1 MMVSRRLRVW
11 GAAIALG
18 LLAGSS
24 PRSVHAGEPYVGV
37 DLGVAAPTEKFR
49 DTADVGGV
57 IAGHAG
63 YRLFTLADSFALS
76 IEGIPQFAAFPIQ
89 SGVSTKNRDIES
101 LFSFT
106 AGPKLSLMDDIIEA
120 YFSAGGGYYT
130 HTTGVVDDDGGGW
143 FIAGGLNYQLGNGNL
158 LGLFARRDQ
167 ADMRPVKGPST
178 DDTTYF
184 TGGLSFTH
192 LFLQEEPVAPVPPPP
207 PAPPAAAAP
216 APVKKKIVLR
226 GVNFDFDKAS
236 IRADAKP
243 ILDEAIATL
252 KETVEVNVEVEGHTD
267 SVGSE
272 AYNQKL
278 SERRARAVAD
288 YLSAG
293 GINRSRINTVGFGES
308 RPVTSNDTAA
318 GRAENRRVE
327 LRVSEE

>member
-1 MMVSRRLRVW
+1 MASRRLQGLMLASGLVW
-11 GAAIALG
+11 LLGSGADSA
-18 LLAGSS
+18 
-24 PRSVHAGEPYVGV
+24 RAGEPYLGI

-49 DTADVGGV
+49 KTADVGGV
-57 IAGHAG
+57 IAAHAG

-76 IEGIPQFAAFPIQ
+76 VEGTPQFAAFPIQ
-89 SGVSTKNRDIES
+89 SGVSTKGRDIES

-106 AGPKLSLMDDIIEA
+106 AGPKFSLMDDIIEA

-143 FIAGGLNYQLGNGNL
+143 YIAGGLNYQLGNGNL

-167 ADMRPVKGPST
+167 ANMRPVKGPST

-207 PAPPAAAAP
+207 APPVAAAP

-226 GVNFDFDKAS
+226 GVNFDFDQAKL
-236 IRADAKP
+236 RADAKP

-252 KETVEVNVEVEGHTD
+252 QQTPEVNVEVEGHTD
-267 SVGSE
+267 DVGSE
-272 AYNQKL
+272 AYNKAL

-288 YLSAG
+288 YLTAG
-293 GINRSRINTVGFGES
+293 GVSRARLNTVGFGEN
-308 RPVTSNDTAA
+308 RPLTSNDTAA
-318 GRAENRRVE
+318 GRGENRRVE